1 MFAVQGV
8 SFCICQST
16 QKQIVWKF
24 LEDTG
29 PFGGVTNTLVLNT
42 EKIIK
47 MY

>member
-1 MFAVQGV
+1 MFAIQGV

-29 PFGGVTNTLVLNT
+29 PFDGVTNTLVLNT
-42 EKIIK
+42 EKFIK